1 MAPTLQAMLLT
12 PVSPHMLFDRPLVL
26 EPTTELRIAVSGH
39 RPATL
44 SVDGRGVGVL
54 HDGDA
59 IVCTAADF
67 RARLVTFVPRDFHL
81 ILKAKFG
88 LSDR

>member
-1 MAPTLQAMLLT
+1 
-12 PVSPHMLFDRPLVL
+12 MLFDRPLVL
-26 EPTTELRIAVSGH
+26 EAATEVRIEVASH

-44 SVDGRGVGVL
+44 ALDGRFVVQL
-54 HDGDA
+54 KEGDA
-59 IVCTAADF
+59 ILCRAADHH
-67 RARLVTFVPRDFHL
+67 ARLVTFAPRDFHL